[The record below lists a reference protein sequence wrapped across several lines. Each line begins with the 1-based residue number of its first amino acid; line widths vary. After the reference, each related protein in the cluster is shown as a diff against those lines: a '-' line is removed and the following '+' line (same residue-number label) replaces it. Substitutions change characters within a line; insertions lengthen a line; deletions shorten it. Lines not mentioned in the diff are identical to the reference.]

1 MKLMKLLVNKK
12 IFVLFTVFCSFNFI
26 YSQNQTKTESKNLSE
41 NEIELPDVT
50 TVISGEALTAGKDS
64 VPDYKKILPD
74 KNTGSVLLP
83 VMPAVQNEKLPE
95 NEYSSKKET
104 EKDVYAE
111 GKIGG
116 GYPFCF
122 TGDFSIFRMTGDS
135 PFELS
140 FNHEAYEDFA
150 QKKSADGY
158 FLRQTSIEADK
169 KLSVKNA
176 KFDFSGWYKN
186 KDNGLQS
193 NSNYFTDYLYNDIG
207 GNVCG
212 EWKFNHG
219 WYIFSSVGGSYY
231 NRYGIQFEN
240 TAECEN
246 SWEKNAKY
254 FSFSPEFAFGWK
266 NYGFDLNFSSKYE
279 TQLNMKDSNTLQKTL
294 YASSA
299 EAVHRGQFTLNF
311 SWEND
316 FVSTWAKTSVVAG
329 TSIGNNDFIIP
340 FGLGATFL
348 LENGFSSRKIVLSAE
363 GGLDSFLEQAGNI
376 EKNSPFAVLY
386 SLSSEQSDWYG
397 KAFASM
403 PLKDVFSLNLSG
415 EFRKTAF
422 GNGIWQADYSSVL
435 ASSGFYL
442 INQEE
447 RIDFNT
453 EAVFTAD
460 FEQLKIS
467 AGWKSYWL
475 DTPSDKEKNSI
486 NGSVLF
492 EGKNSKWNAQANI
505 VEFLGEDA
513 DRVPVVGAE
522 ASIKASRSIR
532 LALEATD
539 IIKLLTGKT
548 RDFAHS
554 QYKQNCGHIM
564 ASAKFQF

>member
-1 MKLMKLLVNKK
+1 MKLSVNKK
-12 IFVLFTVFCSFNFI
+12 IVFLFTVFCSFNFV
-26 YSQNQTKTESKNLSE
+26 YSQNSSKEEKQNLPE

-74 KNTGSVLLP
+74 KNTGSVQLP

-95 NEYSSKKET
+95 NEYSSKKEV

-150 QKKSADGY
+150 QEKSADGY

-193 NSNYFTDYLYNDIG
+193 ASNSFTDYLYNDIG
-207 GNVCG
+207 ADVCG
-212 EWKFNHG
+212 EWNLNKG
-219 WYIFSSVGGSYY
+219 WYIFSSAGASYY

-240 TAECEN
+240 SVESEN

-279 TQLNMKDSNTLQKTL
+279 TQLNMKDSNTLQKAL

-299 EAVHRGQFTLNF
+299 EAVHRGQFTFNF
-311 SWEND
+311 SWGND

-329 TSIGNNDFIIP
+329 TSIGNNDVIIP
-340 FGLGATFL
+340 FGLGATFR
-348 LENGFSSRKIVLSAE
+348 LENGFSSRKIILSAE
-363 GGLDSFLEQAGNI
+363 GGLDSFLELAGSI
-376 EKNSPFAVLY
+376 EKDSPFAVLY
-386 SLSSEQSDWYG
+386 SLPSEQSDWYG
-397 KAFASM
+397 KAFASV
-403 PLKDVFSLNLSG
+403 PVKDVFSLNVSG

-422 GNGIWQADYSSVL
+422 GNGIWQADYSSAL
-435 ASSGFYL
+435 SSSGFYL

-447 RIDFNT
+447 RTDFNT
-453 EAVFTAD
+453 QLVFTAD
-460 FEQLKIS
+460 FEQLKLS
-467 AGWKSYWL
+467 GGWKSYWL
-475 DTPSDKEKNSI
+475 DIPSDKEKNSI
-486 NGSVLF
+486 NASVLF
-492 EGKNSKWNAQANI
+492 EGKNSKWNARASV
-505 VEFLGEDA
+505 VEFLGDDA
-513 DRVPVVGAE
+513 DNVPVVGAE
-522 ASIKASRSIR
+522 ASLKVSRSIR

-554 QYKQNCGHIM
+554 QYKQNCGHIT

>member
-1 MKLMKLLVNKK
+1 MKLSVNKK
-12 IFVLFTVFCSFNFI
+12 IFFLFTIFCSFNFI
-26 YSQNQTKTESKNLSE
+26 YSQNSVKTENPKLSE

-50 TVISGEALTAGKDS
+50 TVISGETLTAGKDS

-74 KNTGSVLLP
+74 KNTGSVQLP

-95 NEYSSKKET
+95 NEYSSKKES

-193 NSNYFTDYLYNDIG
+193 DSNSFTDYLYNDIG
-207 GNVCG
+207 AKVLG
-212 EWKFNHG
+212 EWNLSKG
-219 WYIFSSVGGSYY
+219 WYIFSFIGCSYY

-240 TAECEN
+240 ALESEN
-246 SWEKNAKY
+246 SWEKNSKY
-254 FSFSPEFAFGWK
+254 FSFSPEFSFGWK

-279 TQLNMKDSNTLQKTL
+279 TQLNMKDSNTLQKAL

-299 EAVHRGQFTLNF
+299 ESVHRGQFTFNF
-311 SWEND
+311 SWKND
-316 FVSTWAKTSVVAG
+316 FVDTWAKTSVVTG
-329 TSIGNNDFIIP
+329 TSIGNNDVIVP
-340 FGLGATFL
+340 FGIGATFL

-363 GGLDSFLEQAGNI
+363 GGLDSFLESAGSI

-386 SLSSEQSDWYG
+386 SLPAEQSDWYG
-397 KAFASM
+397 KAFASV
-403 PLKDVFSLNLSG
+403 PLKDIFSLNFTG

-435 ASSGFYL
+435 SSSGFYL

-447 RIDFNT
+447 RTDFNT
-453 EAVFTAD
+453 EVVFTAD
-460 FEQLKIS
+460 FEQLKLS
-467 AGWKSYWL
+467 GGWKSYWL
-475 DTPSDKEKNSI
+475 DTPSNKEKYSI
-486 NGSVLF
+486 NSSVLF
-492 EGKNSKWNAQANI
+492 EGKNSEWNARASL
-505 VEFLGEDA
+505 VEFLGDEA
-513 DRVPVVGAE
+513 DKVPAVGAE
-522 ASIKASRSIR
+522 ISFKASRSIR

-554 QYKQNCGHIM
+554 QYKQNSGHII